1 MMSLIRSN
9 AGGWTVAVPERL
21 EVESERTPVAHRDP
35 DLQFELLETMLW
47 DGGIL
52 LETLHLDRLE
62 ASARFL
68 GWTIHRSTIE
78 DQLSRQTAAV
88 CQAGQPTIAHLWL
101 NSQGLVRFGF
111 EPFVRRECMLR
122 VCIATERTLSKDPFR
137 LHRTTNRELY
147 DRSYNSALVRGFDDV
162 LFTNEKGEL
171 TEGTIHNVFIK
182 KAGKLL
188 TPPIECGVLPGVY
201 RRHLL
206 ETNPHA
212 EECTLYP
219 HDVVEA
225 ETVYLSDAIHGLSP
239 ALVVEEQ

>member
-1 MMSLIRSN
+1 
-9 AGGWTVAVPERL
+9 
-21 EVESERTPVAHRDP
+21 
-35 DLQFELLETMLW
+35 MLW

-68 GWTIHRSTIE
+68 GWSIHRSTVQDE
-78 DQLSRQTAAV
+78 LSRQTAAV

-111 EPFVRRECMLR
+111 EPFVKKQRTLR
-122 VCIATERTLSKDPFR
+122 VCIATERTLSNDPFR

-147 DRSYNSALVRGFDDV
+147 DRSYNAVLVRGFDDV

-171 TEGTIHNVFIK
+171 TEGTTHNVFIK
-182 KAGKLL
+182 KADKLL
-188 TPPIECGVLPGVY
+188 TPPVECGVLPGVY

-206 ETNPHA
+206 ETDPHA
-212 EECTLYP
+212 EECVLYP
-219 HDVVEA
+219 HDLVEA
-225 ETVYLSDAIHGLSP
+225 EAVYLSDAIHGLSP
-239 ALVVEEQ
+239 ALVLEGR